1 MKPIIKTIGMK
12 LILSTSPI
20 PMEDPEARA
29 IHAMEG
35 LHSSLVEQ
43 NGLAQTRVAQEHRAT
58 SKDYANGLAASA
70 AFSDRI

>member
-1 MKPIIKTIGMK
+1 
-12 LILSTSPI
+12 
-20 PMEDPEARA
+20 MEDPEARA

-58 SKDYANGLAASA
+58 SRDYANGLAASA